1 MALPRSEK
9 LVEHALT
16 LIVQCTG
23 ASPASAEL
31 ATVALREWRAASP
44 AHEAAAL
51 EAQQRW
57 DALGSLA
64 PELREHFAQPQ
75 ARAAAPGGRRRR
87 HLILSVAGLL
97 GTGVLAGKG
106 LQWFWQQPLFS
117 ASYATGT
124 AQLRSVLLPDGTPG
138 SRLELSPHSTAA
150 VRLYRQRR
158 VVEFAGGEARFEVI
172 ADAAR
177 PFEVHTRDALIRVI
191 GTAFT
196 VRDRGGPILIGVER
210 GQVRVSVRR
219 HPAEAAAPSS
229 FEGEI
234 DLRAGEALT
243 LRDGLP
249 EPVRQVDAAALSA
262 WREGWL
268 VFDATPLG
276 EALQTIN
283 AYRQQPILSPDP
295 RVNALRLSGRFRAN
309 GSAGLVDALPLT
321 LPVIAQ
327 THPDGSV
334 TLRAR

>member
-1 MALPRSEK
+1 MAIPRSEK

-16 LIVQCTG
+16 LIVRSEG

-31 ATVALREWRAASP
+31 ATAALREWRAASP
-44 AHEAAAL
+44 THEAAAV

-57 DALGSLA
+57 DALGGLA
-64 PELREHFAQPQ
+64 SDLRDCFAEPDT
-75 ARAAAPGGRRRR
+75 RIAAARGRQRRN
-87 HLILSVAGLL
+87 LVLSVAGLI

-106 LQWFWQQPLFS
+106 FQWYWQQPLFAADFS
-117 ASYATGT
+117 TQT
-124 AQLRSVLLPDGTPG
+124 AQLRKVLLPDGSPG
-138 SRLELSPHSTAA
+138 SRVELSAQSKVT

-158 VVEFAGGEARFEVI
+158 VVDFAGGEARFEVA
-172 ADAAR
+172 ADAQR
-177 PFEVHTRDALIRVI
+177 PFEVRTRDAVIRVI

-196 VRDRGGPILIGVER
+196 VRDRGGPILVAVER
-210 GQVRVSVRR
+210 GKVRVTVRQR
-219 HPAEAAAPSS
+219 RGDADASS
-229 FEGEI
+229 SMESGV
-234 DLRAGEALT
+234 DLQAGEALS
-243 LRDGLP
+243 LRDGVP
-249 EPVRQVDAAALSA
+249 DPVQQVDAASLAA

-276 EALQTIN
+276 EALETIN
-283 AYRQQPILSPDP
+283 AYRPQPILSPDP

-309 GSAGLVDALPLT
+309 GSASLVDALPMT